1 MIGKTAT
8 ARKALSEPLAG
19 DAGSHEHSRLV
30 DRRTVAVARAR
41 LTARQESPKT
51 MAQIESAGPNAIEAR
66 RALASGAV
74 LLDVRT
80 RAEFHEG
87 HLPHAVNIPLQEL
100 AVRIDEVRR
109 RARAVVVYCRSG
121 NRSSEAAQLLAS
133 TDLARVIDLGSINNY
148 AR

>member
-1 MIGKTAT
+1 
-8 ARKALSEPLAG
+8 
-19 DAGSHEHSRLV
+19 
-30 DRRTVAVARAR
+30 
-41 LTARQESPKT
+41 

-80 RAEFHEG
+80 RGEFHEG

-100 AVRIDEVRR
+100 PVRIDEVRR

-121 NRSSEAAQLLAS
+121 NRSSEAARLLAS
-133 TDLARVIDLGSINNY
+133 TDLSRVIDLGAITNFT
-148 AR
+148 R

>member
-1 MIGKTAT
+1 
-8 ARKALSEPLAG
+8 
-19 DAGSHEHSRLV
+19 
-30 DRRTVAVARAR
+30 
-41 LTARQESPKT
+41 

-80 RAEFHEG
+80 RGEFHEG

-100 AVRIDEVRR
+100 PVRIDEVRR

-121 NRSSEAAQLLAS
+121 NRSAEAAQLLAS
-133 TDLARVIDLGSINNY
+133 TDLSRVIDLGAITNFT
-148 AR
+148 R

>member
-1 MIGKTAT
+1 
-8 ARKALSEPLAG
+8 
-19 DAGSHEHSRLV
+19 
-30 DRRTVAVARAR
+30 
-41 LTARQESPKT
+41 

-80 RAEFHEG
+80 RGEFHEG

-100 AVRIDEVRR
+100 PVRIDEVRR

-133 TDLARVIDLGSINNY
+133 TDLSRVIDLGAITNFT
-148 AR
+148 R

>member
-1 MIGKTAT
+1 
-8 ARKALSEPLAG
+8 
-19 DAGSHEHSRLV
+19 
-30 DRRTVAVARAR
+30 
-41 LTARQESPKT
+41 

-74 LLDVRT
+74 LLDVRS

-87 HLPHAVNIPLQEL
+87 HLPHAINIPLPEL
-100 AVRIDEVRR
+100 SVRLDEVRR

-133 TDLARVIDLGSINNY
+133 TDLTRVIDLGAQSNFG
-148 AR
+148 R